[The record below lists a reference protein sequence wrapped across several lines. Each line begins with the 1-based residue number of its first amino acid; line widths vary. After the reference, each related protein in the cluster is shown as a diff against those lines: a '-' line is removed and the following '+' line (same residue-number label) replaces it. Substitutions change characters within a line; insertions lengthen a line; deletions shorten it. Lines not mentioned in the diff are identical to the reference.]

1 MYNTSDDHLVDLGE
15 IRLERAI
22 TRLRQQDYAGAL
34 DDLRA
39 ALVHMHGSGADPEQ
53 VEHLAAV
60 IDSVEGQV
68 AA

>member
-1 MYNTSDDHLVDLGE
+1 MYDTSDNQLVDLGA

-34 DDLRA
+34 DDMRA
-39 ALVHMHGSGADPEQ
+39 ALVHMYGSGADPEQ
-53 VEHLAAV
+53 VEYLAAV
-60 IDSVEGQV
+60 IDRVEGQV